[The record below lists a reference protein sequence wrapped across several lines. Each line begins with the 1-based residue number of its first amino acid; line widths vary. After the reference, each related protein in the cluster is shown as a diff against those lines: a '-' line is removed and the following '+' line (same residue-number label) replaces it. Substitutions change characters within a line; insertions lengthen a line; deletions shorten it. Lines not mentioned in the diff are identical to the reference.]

1 MSEHPNKI
9 DSDDY
14 VYPAIVVPY
23 REGGPLIITDPDGT
37 KHTIG
42 LRMCATE
49 WRVIRPDD
57 NPDTP
62 NEVLAKGFATEQ
74 EAGKKAAEINGTS

>member
-1 MSEHPNKI
+1 MTDHPNGI

-23 REGGPLIITDPDGT
+23 REGGPKVITAPDGT
-37 KHTIG
+37 KHTIP
-42 LRMCATE
+42 LSACANE
-49 WRVIRPDD
+49 WRVVRPDD

-62 NEVLAKGFATEQ
+62 KEILATGFVSEE
-74 EAGKKAAEINGTS
+74 EAGKEERNFEKAP

>member
-23 REGGPLIITDPDGT
+23 REGGPLIITDPSGT

-49 WRVIRPDD
+49 WRVVRPDD

-62 NEVLAKGFATEQ
+62 NEVLAKGFVTEE
-74 EAGKKAAEINGTS
+74 EAGKKCAEINGE

>member
-23 REGGPLIITDPDGT
+23 REGGPLIITDPSGI

-49 WRVIRPDD
+49 WRVVRPDD

-62 NEVLAKGFATEQ
+62 NEILATGFATEE
-74 EAGKKAAEINGTS
+74 EAGKKCQEINGE